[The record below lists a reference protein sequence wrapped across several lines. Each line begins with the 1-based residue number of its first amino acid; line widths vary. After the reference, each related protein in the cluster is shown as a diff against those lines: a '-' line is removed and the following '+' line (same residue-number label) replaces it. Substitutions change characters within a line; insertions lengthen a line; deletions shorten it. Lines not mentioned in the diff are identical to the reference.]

1 MDGGL
6 DPMAIVSAVIAGLSL
21 LVSGGAL
28 WFARSADKRAERAET
43 RAERAETRAER
54 ADRRAERGQ
63 PSAQYLSYRIVEV
76 PGRDTVLVKFM
87 FLITNVGAAGARHI
101 TVRLRDQT
109 GVELPKPPGG
119 VSLPGGG
126 DKKVTVTVQ
135 DPRRYSYPL
144 KVQLQWQHWE
154 HQEPLYIH
162 DSSEIVPSPF

>member
-6 DPMAIVSAVIAGLSL
+6 DPVAIVSAVIAGFSL

-28 WFARSADKRAERAET
+28 WFARRADKRAERAER
-43 RAERAETRAER
+43 RAEC
-54 ADRRAERGQ
+54 ADRRADRGQ
-63 PSAQYLSYRIVEV
+63 PSAQYLSSRIITVR
-76 PGRDTVLVKFM
+76 GRDTELVKFM
-87 FLITNVGAAGARHI
+87 FHITNVGAAGARHI

-109 GVELPKPPGG
+109 GVELPEQSGR

-126 DKKVTVTVQ
+126 DREVTVTVR

-154 HQEPLYIH
+154 HQEPLNIH
-162 DSSEIVPSPF
+162 DSSEMVPSPF

>member
-43 RAERAETRAER
+43 RAERA
-54 ADRRAERGQ
+54 DRRAEQGQ

-144 KVQLQWQHWE
+144 KVQLQWE